1 MAKHVLLLCDLS
13 DGSCSG
19 DVLSLKLW
27 LENQPR
33 ALSLDVC
40 EHHAEAIIDIFSK
53 GSTEALPA
61 RPRQRMEPTKLKT
74 TKDTRK
80 LKLPRK

>member
-13 DGSCSG
+13 DGACSG

-27 LENQPR
+27 LEHQPR
-33 ALSLDVC
+33 AMSLDVC
-40 EHHAEAIIDIFSK
+40 EHHADPIVQIFSQ
-53 GSTEALPA
+53 GDTEALPA

-80 LKLPRK
+80 LKRQK